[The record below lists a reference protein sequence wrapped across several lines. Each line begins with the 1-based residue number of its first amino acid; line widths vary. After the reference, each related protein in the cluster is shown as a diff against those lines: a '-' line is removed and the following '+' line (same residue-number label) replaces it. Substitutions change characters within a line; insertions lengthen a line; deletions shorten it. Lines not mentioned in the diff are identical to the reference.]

1 MSCNMATA
9 RNIASPEH
17 VLEPVTLF
25 RSPNHR
31 AIRPRGQRHL
41 GGSPRRY
48 EIDKSD

>member
-1 MSCNMATA
+1 MSCNLATA
-9 RNIASPEH
+9 RNIASREH

-25 RSPNHR
+25 RSPHHR

-41 GGSPRRY
+41 GAARRDD